1 MSNVVFRNW
10 FRSKIRLTGISGAK
24 FVLQVLRCGDTQI
37 FWRRLFEQQFFTSRH
52 VRGCRSKIRTKFAV
66 VPQFVLLPV
75 FQFTSRPWLQE
86 QNPYKIR
93 SSPSICCGHGRQQCF
108 GKTESIISSLQ
119 KFDNLSRPYEICRN
133 RTEHSELSRPSA
145 M

>member
-1 MSNVVFRNW
+1 MLCLCRC
-10 FRSKIRLTGISGAK
+10 GAK
-24 FVLQVLRCGDTQI
+24 FGCCTRRHSRVRCLC
-37 FWRRLFEQQFFTSRH
+37 RVRLSEQQFFTSRH

-119 KFDNLSRPYEICRN
+119 KFDNLSRPYEIRRN
-133 RTEHSELSRPSA
+133 RKEHSALSRSSA
-145 M
+145 MQISSSDIPTFT